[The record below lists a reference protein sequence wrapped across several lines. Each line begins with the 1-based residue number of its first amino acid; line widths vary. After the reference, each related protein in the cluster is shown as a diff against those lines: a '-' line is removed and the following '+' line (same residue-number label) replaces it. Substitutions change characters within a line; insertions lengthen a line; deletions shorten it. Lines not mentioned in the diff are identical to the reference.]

1 LDLLQQLCVYSGRVT
16 GAKSRGARLGYGS
29 RSDPRRGTIF
39 RRFRN
44 KQISRSEALSEVWQ
58 WRRQRDAG

>member
-1 LDLLQQLCVYSGRVT
+1 VRV
-16 GAKSRGARLGYGS
+16 GYAS
-29 RSDPRRGTIF
+29 RSDPRHGTIF

-44 KQISRSEALSEVWQ
+44 KQISRSEALSDVWQ